1 MPVGKLAC
9 MNTPR
14 TTVPIAPRYRQRS
27 QRRMEWLA
35 LAGGAVALIWLGAMI
50 STLTDWLL

>member
-35 LAGGAVALIWLGAMI
+35 LVGGAVALIWLGAMI